1 MFGAELDGTRA
12 DKADLLAYALKNAA
26 VNPKRALMIGDRS
39 HDIIGAKKNGMAAVG
54 VLYGY
59 GSERELIEAG
69 ASHICATPRAVLDHI
84 SARID

>member
-1 MFGAELDGTRA
+1 MSDSLLHVVVPYSRFVECQHRRDRIAAELTRRDQPPTIDA
-12 DKADLLAYALKNAA
+12 D
-26 VNPKRALMIGDRS
+26 
-39 HDIIGAKKNGMAAVG
+39 AKKNGIAAVG

-84 SARID
+84 SAHIG